1 MVECWVIAFNQAFNN
16 EFKDTYASYDEAF
29 SDYQITNNGIEI
41 DFINNYYKDT
51 EIANTELISNEYN
64 YTANSDYSINLFNVK
79 FKKSSSDRTGNEV
92 DTNDDV
98 HTSLQLKMPS
108 KKADAVYNLE
118 FNHIRSAQ
126 LIEEQRRKR

>member
-1 MVECWVIAFNQAFNN
+1 MFN
-16 EFKDTYASYDEAF
+16 
-29 SDYQITNNGIEI
+29 
-41 DFINNYYKDT
+41 
-51 EIANTELISNEYN
+51 L
-64 YTANSDYSINLFNVK
+64 K

-126 LIEEQRRKR
+126 LIEEQRRKGNQIDGKTRTLENDENL